1 MNILTALSHQLTWE
15 EFLTYRLQKGR
26 FNWHEFDVADTFVS
40 EKLYL
45 PVVESMLRG
54 EGLSIPTKHLVNKM
68 GSGKKRVVYSFED
81 DEMNVLK
88 CLSYLLYRFDSTLSP
103 NCYSFRCGLTAHD
116 AIHDIL
122 RATNGRHMWAYKVD
136 IHNYFNS
143 ISIPLLL
150 PILRELLAEDPTLYR
165 FFEQIL
171 TEECAIFK
179 GEIVHEE
186 HGVMAGTP
194 ISPFLANIY
203 LTEVDQHFA
212 ENGVIYARY
221 SDDIILF
228 APDEPTLMQHIET
241 LKAFLDKYRLEVN
254 PEKEQIYRPDE
265 PFEYLGFKCF
275 GNEIDISEATKR
287 KMKDK
292 IRRKTRLLLR
302 WRTQKDIPADAA
314 MKGLIRYFNR
324 KFFERD
330 DIQSLTWSRWFFPM
344 ITRTDGL
351 KEIDHY
357 LQDNLRFL
365 ATGKHNKANY
375 RIRYPHLKSL
385 GYRSLVHE
393 YYAFSKN
400 LSTECNK

>member
-1 MNILTALSHQLTWE
+1 
-15 EFLTYRLQKGR
+15 
-26 FNWHEFDVADTFVS
+26 
-40 EKLYL
+40 
-45 PVVESMLRG
+45 
-54 EGLSIPTKHLVNKM
+54 
-68 GSGKKRVVYSFED
+68 
-81 DEMNVLK
+81 
-88 CLSYLLYRFDSTLSP
+88 
-103 NCYSFRCGLTAHD
+103 
-116 AIHDIL
+116 
-122 RATNGRHMWAYKVD
+122 
-136 IHNYFNS
+136 
-143 ISIPLLL
+143 
-150 PILRELLAEDPTLYR
+150 
-165 FFEQIL
+165 
-171 TEECAIFK
+171 
-179 GEIVHEE
+179 
-186 HGVMAGTP
+186 
-194 ISPFLANIY
+194 
-203 LTEVDQHFA
+203 
-212 ENGVIYARY
+212 
-221 SDDIILF
+221 
-228 APDEPTLMQHIET
+228 
-241 LKAFLDKYRLEVN
+241 VN

-292 IRRKTRLLLR
+292 IRRKTRSLLR

-393 YYAFSKN
+393 YFTVFQNS
-400 LSTECNK
+400 

>member
-1 MNILTALSHQLTWE
+1 MSILEELSHQLTWE
-15 EFLTYRLQKGR
+15 EFLTYRLRKGR

-40 EKLYL
+40 EKQYL
-45 PVVESMLRG
+45 LVVERLLRG

-88 CLSYLLYRFDSTLSP
+88 CLSFLLYRFDSTLSP
-103 NCYSFRCGLTAHD
+103 NCYSFRRGLTAHD

-122 RATNGRHMWAYKVD
+122 RATNRHHLWAYKVD

-143 ISIPLLL
+143 ISIPMLL
-150 PILRELLAEDPTLYR
+150 PILRELLAEDPILYR

-179 GEIVHEE
+179 GEIVREE

-203 LTEVDQHFA
+203 LKEVDRYFA
-212 ENGVIYARY
+212 ENDVIYARY

-228 APDEPTLMQHIET
+228 APDFESLSQQIGT
-241 LKAFLDKYRLEVN
+241 LKDFLYHYQLEIN

-292 IRRKTRLLLR
+292 IRRKTRSLLR

-393 YYAFSKN
+393 YFTVFQNS
-400 LSTECNK
+400 

>member
-1 MNILTALSHQLTWE
+1 MSLLTALSHQLTWE

-45 PVVESMLRG
+45 PVVERMLRG
-54 EGLSIPTKHLVNKM
+54 EGLSFPTKHLVNKM

-81 DEMNVLK
+81 CEMNVLK

-103 NCYSFRCGLTAHD
+103 NCYSFRRGLTAHD

-150 PILRELLAEDPTLYR
+150 PILRELLAEDPTLYS

-179 GEIVHEE
+179 GEIVRES

-203 LTEVDQHFA
+203 LKEVDQHFA

-228 APDEPTLMQHIET
+228 APDEPTLMQHIST
-241 LKAFLDKYRLEVN
+241 LSAFLQKYRLEVN

-265 PFEYLGFKCF
+265 PFESTRNKPRKGADLSPRRAIRIPWLQVFWQRNRHFRSHQAQDEGQDSPQDASPLALAHPEGHPCRCRDEGPDPLFQPQVLRKGRHSVPHLVALVLSYDHPHRWPQ
-275 GNEIDISEATKR
+275 GNRPLPPGQPPFPRHRQTQQDQLSCELFPSER
-287 KMKDK
+287 
-292 IRRKTRLLLR
+292 TRL
-302 WRTQKDIPADAA
+302 P
-314 MKGLIRYFNR
+314 
-324 KFFERD
+324 
-330 DIQSLTWSRWFFPM
+330 
-344 ITRTDGL
+344 
-351 KEIDHY
+351 
-357 LQDNLRFL
+357 
-365 ATGKHNKANY
+365 
-375 RIRYPHLKSL
+375 
-385 GYRSLVHE
+385 
-393 YYAFSKN
+393 
-400 LSTECNK
+400 